1 MLSSLLYNLFWRLH
15 ISILFRAGGLDFP
28 MIILVTGSPGVGK
41 SELAKVVSEDLRCK
55 VVESSEVMVREKA
68 VIKDPARD
76 TFIIEWD
83 QGLRVA
89 RSVASKS
96 IDSCVVVVTVTPT
109 LWLEAV
115 ESEIVFIV
123 LARCNPL
130 ILFRRLERR
139 GWRKG
144 KIVENVMAEAF
155 GVIAEELEPWW
166 HSTFEVD
173 TSDKN
178 PRKVYEELL
187 NKIDSW
193 SVGINI
199 DWLSLESVGELVARL
214 SAQRDLDEYRLGM

>member
-1 MLSSLLYNLFWRLH
+1 
-15 ISILFRAGGLDFP
+15 
-28 MIILVTGSPGVGK
+28 
-41 SELAKVVSEDLRCK
+41 
-55 VVESSEVMVREKA
+55 
-68 VIKDPARD
+68 
-76 TFIIEWD
+76 
-83 QGLRVA
+83 
-89 RSVASKS
+89 
-96 IDSCVVVVTVTPT
+96 
-109 LWLEAV
+109 
-115 ESEIVFIV
+115 
-123 LARCNPL
+123 
-130 ILFRRLERR
+130 

-173 TSDKN
+173 TSGKN